1 MSTGEK
7 RPHAEAYDIGY
18 RFGLLFQGRFDRWQM
33 AGSIR
38 RQCALVGD
46 VEHVV
51 IAKMLPH
58 PVKPINMVWQALD
71 RLLIDGRITKAEYG
85 EPDPDVPQPPPTL
98 FGAAAPKASYRWGE
112 KFRGVMFEGIR
123 HEISIVDRQSWGSM
137 LTIKTGPREFSKHM
151 VTVLKQGGRYRH
163 EDGYVRYAGS
173 DDIRACPEETD
184 FFQLCNVP
192 FIPPERRD
200 AFQPKPQRS
209 YSR

>member
-1 MSTGEK
+1 MSTGT
-7 RPHAEAYDIGY
+7 RLPHAVVYDIACQ
-18 RFGLLFQGRFDRWQM
+18 FGRLMPGTWERWQL

-38 RQCALVGD
+38 RKCEFVAD

-51 IAKMLPH
+51 IPNFLPH
-58 PVKPINMVWQALD
+58 PIKPVNMVWQAID
-71 RLLIDGRITKAEYG
+71 RLVADGTVTKAEYG
-85 EPDPDVPQPPPTL
+85 EPDPDEPQEPPTL
-98 FGAAAPKASYRWGE
+98 FGAAGPRVSYRWGD
-112 KFRGVMFEGIR
+112 KFRGVMFKGIR

-137 LTIKTGPREFSKHM
+137 LTIKTGPWEFSKHM

-163 EDGYVRYAGS
+163 EKGYVRYAGS
-173 DDIRACPEETD
+173 DEIRACPEEQD